1 MFIRIISTIF
11 IGLSL
16 FSAAV
21 TSAQDTPMKLE
32 SAVQLLKPAE
42 GDGQEPQ
49 LLDAKNVVPG
59 DTLVFTTSFRNQG
72 RAAVNDFV
80 IVNPVPAD
88 VVLAEAPS
96 ADAQVSVD
104 GAKTWGRLADLRVV
118 ESSGEERAATV
129 GDITHLR
136 WAFSE
141 VPSGETGRVQ
151 FNATV
156 R

>member
-1 MFIRIISTIF
+1 MFIKIISAILISIST
-11 IGLSL
+11 
-16 FSAAV
+16 FSASVA
-21 TSAQDTPMKLE
+21 TAQEKPMRLE
-32 SAVQLLKPAE
+32 SAVQLLKPADE
-42 GDGQEPQ
+42 SGGEPA

-72 RAAVNDFV
+72 SAAINDFV

-88 VVLAEAPS
+88 VVLADEPA

-104 GAKTWGRLADLRVV
+104 GAKTWGQLAELIII
-118 ESSGEERAATV
+118 ESSGEQRAATIS
-129 GDITHLR
+129 DITHLR
-136 WAFSE
+136 WTFSR

-151 FNATV
+151 FSANV

>member
-1 MFIRIISTIF
+1 MFIRMISTIF
-11 IGLSL
+11 IGLSI

-21 TSAQDTPMKLE
+21 TSAQDKPMKLE

-42 GDGQEPQ
+42 GDGQE
-49 LLDAKNVVPG
+49 
-59 DTLVFTTSFRNQG
+59 
-72 RAAVNDFV
+72 
-80 IVNPVPAD
+80 PAD

-118 ESSGEERAATV
+118 EFSGEERAATV